1 MATITGI
8 TAREILDSRGNPTVS
23 VSVTLAAGQTGHA
36 AVPSGASTG
45 THEALEL
52 RDNDPARYGG
62 KGVLKAVWNVNDIIA
77 RAMVGMAPGDQQ
89 AIDRRL
95 IELDGTPNKAK
106 LGANATLGV
115 SLAVAHAAAL
125 AAGLPLYRHLARLA
139 SDAGA
144 SADKYMLPVP
154 LLNILNGGRHAAG
167 STDFQEFMIAPVGAP
182 TFRQA
187 LQMGAEIYHAL
198 GKLLH
203 ARGLSTTVGDEGGFA
218 PSLPSNR
225 GAIEVVLAAIEQAG
239 YEPGRD
245 CFVALD
251 PASTEF
257 FREGRYVL
265 AREGT
270 TLSPA
275 EMVAY
280 YQDWAERYPIISIED
295 GMAEDD
301 WAGWQMLTSRLGDRV
316 QLVGDDLYVT
326 NVDRLK
332 RGIAEKASNSILIK
346 PNQIGTLSETIE
358 AIATI
363 RPLPDWTAVVSHRS
377 GETEDTTI
385 ADLAVGLGTGQIKT
399 GAPCRSERTAK
410 YNRLLA
416 IEEELGPKAE
426 YAGLLAFHGRH

>member
-1 MATITGI
+1 MATITAI

-139 SDAGA
+139 GETGTP
-144 SADKYMLPVP
+144 ADKYMLPVP

-426 YAGLLAFHGRH
+426 YAGLLAFRGRH

>member
-1 MATITGI
+1 MATITAI

-426 YAGLLAFHGRH
+426 YAGLLAFRGRH